1 MPLRG
6 ISEKSKLTT
15 QSTRRKFFYCL
26 FTKIFTVHILLI
38 TSEVWASCFYC
49 DASATTLSEKCRKC
63 ASWDIATKRCAGE
76 PIHQRWSKCFI
87 QIIIHPAED

>member
-26 FTKIFTVHILLI
+26 FTKIFTAHILLI
-38 TSEVWASCFYC
+38 TNEV
-49 DASATTLSEKCRKC
+49 
-63 ASWDIATKRCAGE
+63 
-76 PIHQRWSKCFI
+76 
-87 QIIIHPAED
+87 